1 MADLKSA
8 AFGRVGSTPTCRTK
22 ERKMKL
28 YDVPRNTRI
37 KVGDRELNFH
47 RIDGAYS
54 YCTTDKGEPVHL
66 AAWTEVEIVEEK
78 K

>member
-1 MADLKSA
+1 
-8 AFGRVGSTPTCRTK
+8 
-22 ERKMKL
+22 MKL
-28 YDVPRNTRI
+28 YEVPRNTRI
-37 KVGDRELNFH
+37 KVEDLELNFH

-54 YCTTDKGEPVHL
+54 YCTTDKGETVHL

>member
-1 MADLKSA
+1 
-8 AFGRVGSTPTCRTK
+8 
-22 ERKMKL
+22 MKL
-28 YDVPRNTRI
+28 YEVPRNTRI
-37 KVGDRELNFH
+37 KVEDLELNFH

-54 YCTTDKGEPVHL
+54 YCTTDNNEIVHL